1 MGCDEEKCCE
11 TGNECCEDSKCG
23 CGSECSCDSGSSKAG
38 MIMGLANEAW
48 AELMKEKMKAAFE
61 KIKGDKMDKV
71 AQIGVEACMAYWG
84 NKMKDKA
91 SFEEFEEKLNKAMM

>member
-1 MGCDEEKCCE
+1 MGCEDDKCCE
-11 TGNECCEDSKCG
+11 TGNECCEDSK

-48 AELMKEKMKAAFE
+48 TELMKEKMKKAYE
-61 KIKGDKMDKV
+61 KEIGAKMDSIAK
-71 AQIGVEACMAYWG
+71 IGVEACIAFWG

-91 SFEEFEEKLNKAMM
+91 SFDEFEEKLREAMM